1 MAWKDFFLPKT
12 GRQEKIDESMKVF
25 AGKGDDAL
33 TDLQRAAVR
42 GEGVD
47 DLLMITGYGNLGL
60 GTFSNFYNRY
70 ISQIFESE
78 VQKIFEYRKMAEYPE
93 IADVIED
100 AVNESTQQDA
110 EGRVFSLEITDR
122 KLSESKNAVKNLYR
136 EFDELFY
143 NRLAINE
150 KIDDLLRTYYVD
162 GRVYFE
168 RVINKNRP
176 SYGIVAIKRLPSESM
191 DFSYDPRDGHILN
204 FYQYLVP
211 NTKRPLN
218 RAEAEK
224 NNKIIIFEPEQISY
238 INYGIYGRTKAEIFG
253 YLEKARVPYNQ
264 LKLLET
270 SVIIYRIVRAPER
283 FVFKIDTGNM
293 PKDKAMK
300 FVEKI
305 KTKFI
310 KKQTYDPTT
319 GALTHEPE
327 VLSILENFFLP
338 QSADGRGSSIETVGG
353 NPAGF
358 TELDDIYYFARKLFR
373 ALKYPASRVTAGQ
386 EKGDAEIVIGGAHTG
401 EISRDEVKWAKFLE
415 KHQVRFCNEFRDLF
429 LLHLEFKGLKQQ
441 YGLTKDS
448 FKLNMVAPSHY
459 KESMEQGFIEARFN
473 NYNALANNPEFSK
486 YYLIKRYLRW
496 TDEEIEENIKGFEKD
511 ALLVNPNAEG
521 AGGEM
526 GGEMGGDME
535 GMEEMGGEMPPE
547 EEATEELPE
556 PELVD

>member
-1 MAWKDFFLPKT
+1 
-12 GRQEKIDESMKVF
+12 
-25 AGKGDDAL
+25 
-33 TDLQRAAVR
+33 
-42 GEGVD
+42 
-47 DLLMITGYGNLGL
+47 
-60 GTFSNFYNRY
+60 
-70 ISQIFESE
+70 
-78 VQKIFEYRKMAEYPE
+78 
-93 IADVIED
+93 
-100 AVNESTQQDA
+100 
-110 EGRVFSLEITDR
+110 
-122 KLSESKNAVKNLYR
+122 
-136 EFDELFY
+136 LFY

-150 KIDDLLRTYYVD
+150 KIDDLMRTYYVD
-162 GRVYFE
+162 GRLYFE
-168 RVINKNRP
+168 RIVNKNRP
-176 SYGIVAIKRLPSESM
+176 SYGIVDIKRLPSESM
-191 DFSYDPRDGHILN
+191 DFAYDPRDGHIMN
-204 FYQYLVP
+204 FYQYLIP

-218 RAEAEK
+218 RSEAEK
-224 NNKIIIFEPEQISY
+224 NNKIVTFEPEQISY
-238 INYGIYGRTKAEIFG
+238 INYGVFGRTRAEIFG

-338 QSADGRGSSIETVGG
+338 QSADGRGSAIETVGG

-373 ALKYPASRVTAGQ
+373 SLKYPASRVTAGQ

-415 KHQVRFCNEFRDLF
+415 KHQIRFCNEFRDLF
-429 LLHLEFKGLKQQ
+429 LLHLEFKGLKKQF
-441 YGLTKDS
+441 GLNKDS
-448 FKLNMVAPSHY
+448 FKINMVPPSHY
-459 KESMEQGFIEARFN
+459 KESMEQGFMEARFN

-496 TDEEIEENIKGFEKD
+496 TDEEIEENIKSFSKD
-511 ALLVNPNAEG
+511 KRLV
-521 AGGEM
+521 
-526 GGEMGGDME
+526 
-535 GMEEMGGEMPPE
+535 PPE
-547 EEATEELPE
+547 ELVPFETSGVSTGGGIMGMTGSSEQPQQGAVPGQDQGMEAGPLEE
-556 PELVD
+556 PEVDDDAEIEE